1 MHHGID
7 ASALR
12 ISALTLRAVH
22 WQGASVTD
30 KPIGDAP
37 DEAVAASEARARR
50 LGLSRSEYVRRG
62 LVREAAVS
70 HSPVGA
76 GDLAWFGGT
85 FGDLADSDVMSQAW
99 Q

>member
-1 MHHGID
+1 MFLFERI
-7 ASALR
+7 AL
-12 ISALTLRAVH
+12 
-22 WQGASVTD
+22 GA
-30 KPIGDAP
+30 K
-37 DEAVAASEARARR
+37 
-50 LGLSRSEYVRRG
+50 LRRG